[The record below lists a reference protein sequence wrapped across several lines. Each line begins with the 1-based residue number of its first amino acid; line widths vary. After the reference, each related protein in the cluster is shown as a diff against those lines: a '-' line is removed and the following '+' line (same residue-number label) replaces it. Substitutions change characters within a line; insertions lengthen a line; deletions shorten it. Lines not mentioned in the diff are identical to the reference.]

1 MFHPMLIH
9 RITLYTQPVVRASV
23 REQPVPAVEVQTQP
37 TTRETQTTTTGTTPS
52 GFMFV
57 GDKGKQIIKPITQ
70 DMIHELTQ
78 KKVIKH
84 SRVLPANRYQR
95 KPYYVRGS

>member
-9 RITLYTQPVVRASV
+9 RITLHTQPVVRASV

-37 TTRETQTTTTGTTPS
+37 TTRETQTATTGTTPS